1 MNARSISLLYVPDP
15 ILDESPASWL
25 IRVCEFH
32 DVYPNKLFEVFGLPK
47 MVDYDRALGVD
58 ELDVL
63 TQGTKVD
70 KEKIICLS
78 KKFQHIKAD
87 SLAEVFLL
95 SCFQDRGIYR
105 YCAQCLAE
113 DLTPYWRLTWRM
125 THVYYCAHH
134 RCELLNHCLKCGKAL
149 TAIEKWKRT
158 VEDYDPCCACRFCT
172 ACGADLSR
180 FSSRAVPLS
189 IGFRR
194 ALGLQRTITAALIH
208 GHFFVQGIKDAL
220 PLRYLPR
227 ALLLGGHKDCLG
239 KRHELTAMFPSI
251 RDFLTGALPIA
262 NDHWGRDDA
271 WETMIRAMRMR
282 FHRQHEEYS
291 SDQHSSDQNY
301 VLRF

>member
-1 MNARSISLLYVPDP
+1 MLHVPDP

-32 DVYPNKLFEVFGLPK
+32 DVYPSKLLEVFGLPK
-47 MVDYDRALGVD
+47 IVDYDRALGME

-70 KEKIICLS
+70 KDKIICLS
-78 KKFQHIKAD
+78 KKFQHVKAD
-87 SLAEVFLL
+87 SLAEAFLL
-95 SCFQDRGIYR
+95 SCFEDRGIYR
-105 YCAQCLAE
+105 YCPQCLAE
-113 DLTPYWRLTWRM
+113 DLIPYWRLTWRM

-134 RCELLNHCLKCGKAL
+134 RCELLNHCLTCGKAL
-149 TAIEKWKRT
+149 RAIDKWKRT
-158 VEDYDPCCACRFCT
+158 LEDYDPYCACRFCT
-172 ACGADLSR
+172 ACGADLSG
-180 FSSRAVPLS
+180 FPSRDVALS

-208 GHFFVQGIKDAL
+208 GHFFVHGINDAL

-227 ALLLGGHKDCLG
+227 AILLGGHKGCMG
-239 KRHELTAMFPSI
+239 KRLELPALLPAI

-262 NDHWGRDDA
+262 NDDEGRGDA
-271 WETMIRAMRMR
+271 GEVMMQAMRMR

-291 SDQHSSDQNY
+291 YDENY